1 MTSEQ
6 DSKPTPS
13 ARKIPA
19 VRSVAPFCQG
29 RKALFVD
36 IWGVMH
42 NGIRPFAG
50 AITACQKFRQAG
62 GIVLLLSNAPR
73 PNHSVA
79 KQLDRIGVPVD
90 AYDAILSSGDAARQ
104 MIADLTSVPVLH
116 IGPERDQAL
125 FEECFSGTLTTF
137 QGAKAIVCSGLY
149 DDESETPE
157 DYRTTLNALA
167 RRNIPMI
174 CANPDLQVERGG
186 KLIYCAGA
194 LAKLYQEL
202 GGSVGYAGKP
212 YPPIYELALARAT
225 DLKGELVTPRDVLA
239 IGDGVHTDIL
249 GAGQAGIDAIFV
261 ASGVHVEADI
271 LDPAEVT
278 RLFRAEPYP
287 PVAAMQAL
295 VW

>member
-1 MTSEQ
+1 MTSKQ
-6 DSKPTPS
+6 DSKQTPS
-13 ARKIPA
+13 TRKIP
-19 VRSVAPFCQG
+19 VVSSVAPFCQG

-50 AITACQKFRQAG
+50 AVTACQTFREAG

-73 PNHSVA
+73 PKHSVA
-79 KQLDRIGVPVD
+79 KQLDRIGVPAD

-116 IGPERDQAL
+116 IGPDRDQAL
-125 FEECFSGTLTTF
+125 FEECFGGTLTTSE
-137 QGAKAIVCSGLY
+137 GAKAIVCSGLY

-157 DYRTTLNALA
+157 DYRAMLNALT

-202 GGSVGYAGKP
+202 GGSVRYAGKP
-212 YPPIYELALARAT
+212 HPPIYELALARAT
-225 DLKGELVTPRDVLA
+225 DLKGEPVTPRDVLA

-271 LDPAEVT
+271 LDSAEVT